1 MKDMETFIINIRS
14 TTTDVYNINININ
27 EIKHY
32 KNLKMFV
39 KDFIVINDEPIT
51 GDISPNIYTLN
62 SDTLILNNN
71 YDNHNES
78 FATNTAYGVLKSGST
93 VLASITVKHPY
104 TSNNNESYYK
114 IQSING
120 THRFWIEDYFTTS
133 RFPAFFYVSLVV
145 VAYN

>member
-14 TTTDVYNINININ
+14 TTTDVYNININIH

-39 KDFIVINDEPIT
+39 KDFIVINDGPIT

-62 SDTLILNNN
+62 SDTLVLNNN

-78 FATNTAYGVLKSGST
+78 FATNTAYGVNL
-93 VLASITVKHPY
+93 
-104 TSNNNESYYK
+104 
-114 IQSING
+114 
-120 THRFWIEDYFTTS
+120 
-133 RFPAFFYVSLVV
+133 
-145 VAYN
+145 